1 MAHSGIEVLFEGQN
15 FARLIGGLETTIA
28 IAFVALIC
36 GLALGL
42 ILGVLRT
49 LKNRVLRLVLRLY
62 LEFFR
67 IVPTVVLLFLFYYI
81 LPKTAGVNLP
91 ANEVATLVFALWTAA
106 EMSDIVRGALI
117 SVPKH
122 QLESGLAIG
131 LNRWQLYRYILIPQ
145 AVSLEIPATI
155 NLMTRVIKTTS
166 LLLLISVADVINV
179 SGGQK
184 QRIAIIRALALKPE
198 LMLFDEVTASLDPEM
213 VRGVLNIISR
223 LAKQDKM
230 TMIVVTHEM
239 NFAKQIADRVLFLEN
254 GELLETTAGT
264 QFFENPQ
271 TDRAKEFLESMDF

>member
-179 SGGQK
+179 GQTIVEANSK
-184 QRIAIIRALALKPE
+184 QYPNSVFWIYGFIFVMYFVIDYPLSWWATRMNR
-198 LMLFDEVTASLDPEM
+198 
-213 VRGVLNIISR
+213 RR
-223 LAKQDKM
+223 L
-230 TMIVVTHEM
+230 E
-239 NFAKQIADRVLFLEN
+239 RVN
-254 GELLETTAGT
+254 
-264 QFFENPQ
+264 
-271 TDRAKEFLESMDF
+271 D

>member
-1 MAHSGIEVLFEGQN
+1 MAHSGIEVLLEGQN

-179 SGGQK
+179 GQTIVEANSK
-184 QRIAIIRALALKPE
+184 QYPNSVFWIYGFIFVMYFVIDYPLSWWATRMNR
-198 LMLFDEVTASLDPEM
+198 
-213 VRGVLNIISR
+213 RR
-223 LAKQDKM
+223 L
-230 TMIVVTHEM
+230 E
-239 NFAKQIADRVLFLEN
+239 RVN
-254 GELLETTAGT
+254 
-264 QFFENPQ
+264 
-271 TDRAKEFLESMDF
+271 D